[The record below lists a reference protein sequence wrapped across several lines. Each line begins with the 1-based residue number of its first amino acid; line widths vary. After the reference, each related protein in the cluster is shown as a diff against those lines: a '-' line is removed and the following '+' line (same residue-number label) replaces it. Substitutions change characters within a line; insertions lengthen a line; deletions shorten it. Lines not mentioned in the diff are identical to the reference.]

1 MSDTL
6 RARDAFMTR
15 DLYSVCCDYLQ
26 TNRTYNARSDLMVE
40 VLQSLQSLHD
50 CDEIC
55 VFGMVLL
62 RCSYGRFWS
71 YKGNRLK

>member
-1 MSDTL
+1 
-6 RARDAFMTR
+6 
-15 DLYSVCCDYLQ
+15 
-26 TNRTYNARSDLMVE
+26 MVE